1 MKKFLV
7 LLLALVMCVCAFAA
21 CGGEETPEVTYK
33 LDKAV
38 AYVRSLYINEQ
49 VKPEDSDVATATKY
63 ADFERVSSVP
73 IAGVIYDVEWSV
85 DVTDETKVKVVQ
97 GSGTTATKIDVNE
110 RTTEDITFV
119 LTATVKAGDG
129 TSDTLSFNFIVP
141 AYNPITFE
149 EYMAA
154 KDGDQVTV
162 EGIVVA
168 INSKA
173 AGNSRNHLFLA
184 DASGKGGYY
193 SYQMD
198 QDPVKDLGIEV
209 GMTVAVS
216 GPVTPY
222 SGMQEIK
229 GGTAR
234 ILDTN
239 KKTVDVLD
247 ITEQFKSGADL
258 KNYVGL
264 PVTIKGV
271 EIGGQELETSSSQYL
286 FFSLN
291 GVQAYVRTY
300 ITDFPTTLEII
311 ANEDSTYSS
320 ADKTYIDELHAS
332 KFGWTANATGIL
344 VLYSGNP
351 YLIPMSRDCF
361 EYTELVEKTAEE
373 KIAIELDAITMVD
386 KLGADKTVD
395 VITAGANYADVV
407 ITWTSNSEY
416 AVVAADGKSIAFTI
430 PKAATTVTI
439 TATAKLGETTVTK
452 TFEVALTPITVS
464 YAPNTPYYFGF
475 TDKAGVK
482 KYLDGTTQSSAN
494 YRWNLT
500 DDVSKAVP
508 FYVEVVEGGY
518 YVYFMSGETKTY
530 LNIVKNG
537 NYTNLLAGTEAK
549 SVWTYDVSLETLV
562 VEVEGK
568 IYVPKNYKNYGNVEA
583 KTPDYEAAAD
593 NTYTA
598 GLVAIEYNFGFEN
611 NGAMQYLDGKTSSKE
626 FRWDLTAD
634 PALAATFYLE
644 GNADG
649 TFYIY
654 FYREGL
660 KTYINIVK
668 NGTYINLLAGDSGLS
683 KWSFSA
689 EYNAFVVTVDDVVY
703 MPKNYGGY
711 KNVEAKKFDYTSGDT
726 FALSLFAVGYKPAT
740 PEVTPPEGGETP
752 GGDTPPAGFQVVL
765 PTTGTNLVSET
776 VFPGIEPSSGYAGH
790 NGDHTVGNLTVSTNN
805 VMSGTQG
812 TFNVIQFKKGGST
825 FTVKNA
831 TVTTITFLV
840 VSTYDYTGNV
850 DIKVGDTVVTLPD
863 AATVNAAAVNTGVM
877 NGANEYKAYTVTVTL
892 NSALTGDLV
901 ITNNLTYAV
910 YMPYINIQ

>member
-271 EIGGQELETSSSQYL
+271 EIGGQELATSSSQYL

-568 IYVPKNYKNYGNVEA
+568 IYVPKNYKGYGNVEA

-593 NTYTA
+593 TTYTA

-611 NGAMQYLDGKTSSKE
+611 NGAMQYLDGKTPSKE

-668 NGTYINLLAGDSGLS
+668 NGNYINLLAGDSGLS

-711 KNVEAKKFDYTSGDT
+711 TNVEAKKFDYTNGDT
-726 FALSLFAVGYKPAT
+726 FALSLFVVGYKPAT

-752 GGDTPPAGFQVVL
+752 GGETPAVTNGKYVFANYAAGEQ
-765 PTTGTNLVSET
+765 
-776 VFPGIEPSSGYAGH
+776 YA
-790 NGDHTVGNLTVSTNN
+790 VGEVHKLDDKV
-805 VMSGTQG
+805 
-812 TFNVIQFKKGGST
+812 
-825 FTVKNA
+825 
-831 TVTTITFLV
+831 TVTTYQCHFTSQLRIYWVAVGNQNVPEGREGYAVFTLASAAKKLV
-840 VSTYDYTGNV
+840 VSAGDKTGKIAVYGSTDGENWTILTTLETTKTYTEYEV
-850 DIKVGDTVVTLPD
+850 ALGDS
-863 AATVNAAAVNTGVM
+863 
-877 NGANEYKAYTVTVTL
+877 AYTYIKLAGVDAQARV
-892 NSALTGDLV
+892 DYV
-901 ITNNLTYAV
+901 I
-910 YMPYINIQ
+910 IEQ